1 MKMKRW
7 KKKIGKVLSLRRRK
21 RSKEFGEM
29 FHLGGLALDSA
40 ALATT
45 FALEHSLDLFCNRLD
60 ICLKG
65 RRKKM

>member
-1 MKMKRW
+1 
-7 KKKIGKVLSLRRRK
+7 
-21 RSKEFGEM
+21 M